1 MMQKVFGNN
10 KDKTANRILAGVL
23 CAVLVFLTMFARG
36 FAASSFSDV
45 VSGHWAYNYVEY
57 CYGQGIVEGVGN
69 GKFDPDATLTR
80 AQFITMMGRATYESE
95 VQAQTTSSDSWYS
108 GYVRYLSNKGYL
120 DGIATDETS
129 LNQGMPRQEM
139 AQLLYNL
146 CDNGEIVVGLYSSEY
161 EGEVTVS
168 GVSINVDMMD
178 YISDANSIGS
188 QYKDAVEYC
197 YYVGLLMGFED
208 GSFQPNGTVTRAQA
222 CAVVNRA
229 DYWNNALNLRR
240 SELKRVF
247 ITDDAIGQVVS
258 NEIIRLIN
266 EYRVENGLEE
276 YTVKKFM
283 NQGAA
288 VRAAEFAAYPSLAHT
303 RPDGTSK
310 GYVYKDLFGGSNLDC
325 AENLTGVTMSNSKT
339 LCDYAE
345 NIVQNWKDSSGH
357 NKTLLYS
364 SYIYI
369 GCGVSF
375 TSSAI
380 YCSTNYTSE
389 GQLKQS
395 GPNNYSFENYD

>member
-1 MMQKVFGNN
+1 MMQKYFGNN

-120 DGIATDETS
+120 DGIATDEAS

-168 GVSINVDMMD
+168 GVSINVEMLD

-197 YYVGLLMGFED
+197 YYVGLLTGFED
-208 GSFQPNGTVTRAQA
+208 GTFQPNGTVTRAQA

-229 DYWNNALNLRR
+229 DYWNNALNLKW
-240 SELKRVF
+240 SALHGVY
-247 ITDDAIGQVVS
+247 ISDDAMGQVVS

-283 NQGAA
+283 NQGSA
-288 VRAAEFAAYPSLAHT
+288 VRAAEYADNPSLKHT
-303 RPDGTSK
+303 RTDGRAS
-310 GYVYKDLFGGSNLDC
+310 GYVYEDLFGNGLAS
-325 AENLTGVTMSNSKT
+325 AECCTGVNISGLTLTGISDAVVLS
-339 LCDYAE
+339 
-345 NIVQNWKDSSGH
+345 WKNSSGH
-357 NKTLLYS
+357 NAALLGEHY
-364 SYIYI
+364 YYI
-369 GCGVSF
+369 GCGVDF
-375 TSSAI
+375 TKSGLI
-380 YCSTNYTSE
+380 YCAAHFSWDSATGWSE
-389 GQLKQS
+389 QFK
-395 GPNNYSFENYD
+395 YMD

>member
-23 CAVLVFLTMFARG
+23 GAVLVFLTMFARG

-95 VQAQTTSSDSWYS
+95 VQAQTTSADSWYS

-120 DGIATDETS
+120 DGIATDEAS

-146 CDNGEIVVGLYSSEY
+146 CDNGEIIVGLYSSEY

-168 GVSINVDMMD
+168 GVSINVEMLD
-178 YISDANSIGS
+178 YISDAGSIGS

-197 YYVGLLMGFED
+197 YYVGLLTGFED
-208 GSFQPNGTVTRAQA
+208 GTFQPNGTVTRAQA

-229 DYWNNALNLRR
+229 DYWRDAVNT
-240 SELKRVF
+240 KRTSMKSVG
-247 ITDDAIGQVVS
+247 ITDDAINYVIS
-258 NEIIRLIN
+258 NEVIRLIN

-276 YTVKKFM
+276 YTVKLFM

-288 VRAAEFAAYPSLAHT
+288 VRAVEYAADPSLKHK
-303 RPDGTSK
+303 RVDGMPS
-310 GYVYKDLFGGSNLDC
+310 GYVYKDLFGESNLAASEC
-325 AENLTGVTMSNSKT
+325 LTGGGISGFTPAE
-339 LCDYAE
+339 YAE
-345 NIVQNWKDSSGH
+345 NIVLQWKNSSGH
-357 NKTLLYS
+357 NATLLSS
-364 SYIYI
+364 SYDFI
-369 GCGVSF
+369 GCGVCFSKSG
-375 TSSAI
+375 TLN
-380 YCSTNYTSE
+380 YCATHYTEE
-389 GQLKQS
+389 GGLKR
-395 GPNNYSFENYD
+395 GGFETYN

>member
-1 MMQKVFGNN
+1 HLIAMVL
-10 KDKTANRILAGVL
+10 IVVLLAMGL
-23 CAVLVFLTMFARG
+23 PIYG

-57 CYGQGIVEGVGN
+57 CYQQGIVEGVGN

-80 AQFITMMGRATYESE
+80 AQFITMMGRATYENE
-95 VQAQTTSSDSWYS
+95 VQAQTTSADSWYS

-120 DGIATDETS
+120 DGIATDEAS

-168 GVSINVDMMD
+168 GVSINVEMLD

-197 YYVGLLMGFED
+197 YYVGLLTGFED
-208 GSFQPNGTVTRAQA
+208 GTFQPNGTVTRAQA

-229 DYWNNALNLRR
+229 DYWRDALNTKR
-240 SELKRVF
+240 SSMKNVG
-247 ITDDAIGQVVS
+247 ITDDAINYVIS
-258 NEIIRLIN
+258 NEVIRLIN

-288 VRAAEFAAYPSLAHT
+288 VRAAEYASNMSLGHT
-303 RPDGTSK
+303 RPDGTAK
-310 GYVYKDLFGGSNLDC
+310 GYVYKDLFGGSYLSC
-325 AENLTGVTMSNSKT
+325 SENLTGGTTSSIT
-339 LCDYAE
+339 PTEYAE
-345 NIVQNWKDSSGH
+345 EILYYWKNSSGH
-357 NKTLLYS
+357 NAALLSEHY
-364 SYIYI
+364 YYI
-369 GCGVSF
+369 GCGVCFSK
-375 TSSAI
+375 SGALN
-380 YCSTNYTSE
+380 YCAANFSWDTATGWNEQY
-389 GQLKQS
+389 K
-395 GPNNYSFENYD
+395 YMD

>member
-1 MMQKVFGNN
+1 HLIAMVL
-10 KDKTANRILAGVL
+10 IVVLLAMGL
-23 CAVLVFLTMFARG
+23 PIHG

-80 AQFITMMGRATYESE
+80 AQFITMMGRATYENE

-108 GYVRYLSNKGYL
+108 AYVRYLSNKGYL

-139 AQLLYNL
+139 AQLLYTL

-168 GVSINVDMMD
+168 GVSINVEMLD

-197 YYVGLLMGFED
+197 YYVGLLTGFED
-208 GSFQPNGTVTRAQA
+208 GTFQPNGTVTRAQA

-247 ITDDAIGQVVS
+247 ITDDAIGQIVS

-276 YTVKKFM
+276 YAVKKFM

-288 VRAAEFAAYPSLAHT
+288 VRAAEFAAYPSLAHY
-303 RPDGTSK
+303 RADGTYFS
-310 GYVYKDLFGGSNLDC
+310 YAYKDLFGNSDLDC
-325 AENLTGVTMSNSKT
+325 AENLTGVNISNSKT
-339 LCDYAE
+339 LSDYAK

-357 NKTLLYS
+357 NATLLNS
-364 SYIYI
+364 SYDYI
-369 GCGVSF
+369 GCGVCF
-375 TSSAI
+375 NGTAI

-389 GQLKQS
+389 GQLNRC
-395 GPNNYSFENYD
+395 GFGTYD

>member
-1 MMQKVFGNN
+1 MMQKYFGR
-10 KDKTANRILAGVL
+10 KTVNHLIAMVLIVVLLALGL
-23 CAVLVFLTMFARG
+23 PIHG

-45 VSGHWAYNYVEY
+45 VIGHWAYSNVEY
-57 CYGQGIVEGVGN
+57 CYGQGIVEGVGD

-168 GVSINVDMMD
+168 SVSINVEMLD
-178 YISDANSIGS
+178 YISDAGSIGS

-197 YYVGLLMGFED
+197 YYVGLLTGFED
-208 GSFQPNGTVTRAQA
+208 GTFQPNGTVTRAQA

-229 DYWNNALNLRR
+229 DYWNNALNLKW
-240 SELKRVF
+240 SALHGVY
-247 ITDDAIGQVVS
+247 ISDDAMGQVVS

-276 YTVKKFM
+276 YTVKKSM

-310 GYVYKDLFGGSNLDC
+310 GYVYKDLFGGSFLSSG
-325 AENLTGVTMSNSKT
+325 ENLTGDNVSNSKT
-339 LCDYAE
+339 LSDYAE
-345 NIVQNWKDSSGH
+345 TIVQNWKDSSGH
-357 NKTLLYS
+357 NAQLLYES
-364 SYIYI
+364 RQYI
-369 GCGVSF
+369 GCGICFNKNSV
-375 TSSAI
+375 
-380 YCSTNYTSE
+380 YCATHYTSNGE
-389 GQLKQS
+389 LKNC
-395 GPNNYSFENYD
+395 GFVDFK

>member
-1 MMQKVFGNN
+1 MMQKYFGR
-10 KDKTANRILAGVL
+10 KTVNHLIAMVLIVVLLAMGL
-23 CAVLVFLTMFARG
+23 PIYG

-57 CYGQGIVEGVGN
+57 CYGQGIVEGVGD

-80 AQFITMMGRATYESE
+80 AQFITMMGRATYENE

-120 DGIATDETS
+120 DGIATDEAS

-168 GVSINVDMMD
+168 GVSINVDMLD

-197 YYVGLLMGFED
+197 YYVGLLTGFED
-208 GSFQPNGTVTRAQA
+208 GTFQPNGTVTRAQA

-229 DYWNNALNLRR
+229 DYWNNALNLKR
-240 SELKRVF
+240 SDLKRVF
-247 ITDDAIGQVVS
+247 ITDDAICQVVS
-258 NEIIRLIN
+258 NEVIRLIN

-303 RPDGTSK
+303 RPDGRAA
-310 GYVYKDLFGGSNLDC
+310 GYVYEDLFGQHLGSSEC
-325 AENLTGVTMSNSKT
+325 LTGDSSPSST
-339 LCDYAE
+339 LMEYAE
-345 NIVQNWKDSSGH
+345 SIILNWKNSSGH
-357 NKTLLYS
+357 NAALLS
-364 SYIYI
+364 NSYMYF

-375 TSSAI
+375 SNSGAI
-380 YCSTNYTSE
+380 YCATNFAWDGIIGNELLRAS
-389 GQLKQS
+389 
-395 GPNNYSFENYD
+395 D

>member
-23 CAVLVFLTMFARG
+23 CAVLIAMLVFARG
-36 FAASSFSDV
+36 YAGFAVTSFSDV
-45 VSGHWAYNYVEY
+45 TSSHWAYSNIEY
-57 CYGQGIVEGVGN
+57 CYQQGIVEGVGN

-161 EGEVTVS
+161 EGEVAVS
-168 GVSINVDMMD
+168 GVSINVEMLD
-178 YISDANSIGS
+178 YISDAGSIGS

-197 YYVGLLMGFED
+197 YYVGLLTGFED
-208 GSFQPNGTVTRAQA
+208 GTFQPNGTVTRAQA

-229 DYWNNALNLRR
+229 DYWNNALNLKR

-247 ITDDAIGQVVS
+247 ITDDAICQVVS
-258 NEIIRLIN
+258 NEVIRLIN

-303 RPDGTSK
+303 RPDGRDS
-310 GYVYKDLFGGSNLDC
+310 GYVYEDLFGNGLDSN
-325 AENLTGVTMSNSKT
+325 ENLTGVSSPSST
-339 LCDYAE
+339 LSEYAE
-345 NIVQNWKDSSGH
+345 SIILNWKNSSGH
-357 NKTLLYS
+357 NATLLHETPYS
-364 SYIYI
+364 I
-369 GCGVSF
+369 GCGISF
-375 TSSAI
+375 TNTAI

-389 GQLKQS
+389 GQLDRC
-395 GPNNYSFENYD
+395 GFGTYD

>member
-1 MMQKVFGNN
+1 MMQKYFGR
-10 KDKTANRILAGVL
+10 KTVHHLIAMVLIVVLLALGL
-23 CAVLVFLTMFARG
+23 PIHG

-57 CYGQGIVEGVGN
+57 CYGQGIVEGVGD

-168 GVSINVDMMD
+168 GVSINVDMLD
-178 YISDANSIGS
+178 YISDAGSIGS

-197 YYVGLLMGFED
+197 YYVGLLTEFED
-208 GSFQPNGTVTRAQA
+208 GTFQPNGTVTRAQA

-229 DYWNNALNLRR
+229 DYWRDAVNT
-240 SELKRVF
+240 KRTTMKSVG
-247 ITDDAIGQVVS
+247 ITDDAINYVIS
-258 NEIIRLIN
+258 NEVIRLIN
-266 EYRVENGLEE
+266 EYRVENGLDE
-276 YTVKKFM
+276 YTVKLFM

-288 VRAAEFAAYPSLAHT
+288 VRAVEYAADPSLKHKRA
-303 RPDGTSK
+303 DGRAS
-310 GYVYKDLFGGSNLDC
+310 GYVYEDLFGHGLSESEC
-325 AENLTGVTMSNSKT
+325 CTGGTTSKST
-339 LCDYAE
+339 PTEYAE
-345 NIVQNWKDSSGH
+345 EILYYWKNSSGH
-357 NKTLLYS
+357 NAQLLS
-364 SYIYI
+364 ENHRHI
-369 GCGVSF
+369 GCGVCF
-375 TSSAI
+375 TKAGLV
-380 YCSTNYTSE
+380 YCSTHYASYGQITDYGFSNYE
-389 GQLKQS
+389 
-395 GPNNYSFENYD
+395 

>member
-1 MMQKVFGNN
+1 MTQKMS
-10 KDKTANRILAGVL
+10 NRNGTVAEHIAAGVL
-23 CAVLVFLTMFARG
+23 IVVLLALGLPIHG

-168 GVSINVDMMD
+168 GVSINVEILD
-178 YISDANSIGS
+178 YISDAGSIGS

-197 YYVGLLMGFED
+197 YYVGLLTGFED

-229 DYWNNALNLRR
+229 DYWRDAVNT
-240 SELKRVF
+240 KRTTMKSVG
-247 ITDDAIGQVVS
+247 ITDDAINYVIS
-258 NEIIRLIN
+258 NEVIRLIN
-266 EYRVENGLEE
+266 EYRVENGLDE
-276 YTVKKFM
+276 YTVKLFM

-288 VRAAEFAAYPSLAHT
+288 VRAAEFVANSSLGHT

-310 GYVYKDLFGGSNLDC
+310 GYVYKDLFGGSNLSC
-325 AENLTGVTMSNSKT
+325 NENLTGGSMYGPTP
-339 LCDYAE
+339 AE
-345 NIVQNWKDSSGH
+345 FAEEIVQRWKDSPGH
-357 NKTLLYS
+357 NATLLNS
-364 SYIYI
+364 SYDYI
-369 GCGVSF
+369 GCGVDFSK
-375 TSSAI
+375 TGSV
-380 YCSTNYTSE
+380 YCSTNYADE
-389 GQLKQS
+389 GQLDRC
-395 GPNNYSFENYD
+395 GFADFD

>member
-1 MMQKVFGNN
+1 MMQKYFGR
-10 KDKTANRILAGVL
+10 KTVNHLIAMVLIVVLLAML
-23 CAVLVFLTMFARG
+23 ISTRSNAYYMYEQTT
-36 FAASSFSDV
+36 FSDV
-45 VSGHWAYNYVEY
+45 ARTHWAYDYVEY
-57 CYGQGIVEGVGN
+57 CYDGGIVEGVGN

-120 DGIATDETS
+120 DGIATDEAS

-168 GVSINVDMMD
+168 GVSINVEMLD

-197 YYVGLLMGFED
+197 YYVGLLTGFED
-208 GSFQPNGTVTRAQA
+208 GTFQPNGTVTRAQA

-229 DYWNNALNLRR
+229 DYWNDALNMSR
-240 SELKRVF
+240 SKLSDVG
-247 ITDDAIGQVVS
+247 ITYDAMGQVVS
-258 NEIIRLIN
+258 NEVIRLIN

-283 NQGAA
+283 NQGSA

-303 RPDGTSK
+303 RPDGRDS
-310 GYVYKDLFGGSNLDC
+310 GYVYEDLFEHGLSSS
-325 AENLTGVTMSNSKT
+325 ENLTGVIMSNSKT
-339 LCDYAE
+339 LSDYAE

-357 NKTLLYS
+357 NATLLED
-364 SYIYI
+364 SYMYI
-369 GCGVSF
+369 GCGVCF
-375 TSSAI
+375 TSNAV
-380 YCSTNYTSE
+380 YCSTNYTSSS
-389 GQLKQS
+389 QLRR
-395 GPNNYSFENYD
+395 GAFESYD

>member
-1 MMQKVFGNN
+1 MMQKYFGR
-10 KDKTANRILAGVL
+10 KTVHHLIAMVLIVVLLAMGL
-23 CAVLVFLTMFARG
+23 PIHG

-45 VSGHWAYNYVEY
+45 VIGHWAYSNVEY
-57 CYGQGIVEGVGN
+57 CYGQGIVEGVGD

-161 EGEVTVS
+161 EGEVTVN

-178 YISDANSIGS
+178 YISDAGSIGS

-197 YYVGLLMGFED
+197 YYVGLLTGFED

-229 DYWNNALNLRR
+229 DYWNNALNLKR
-240 SELKRVF
+240 SDLKRVF
-247 ITDDAIGQVVS
+247 ITDDAIGQIVS
-258 NEIIRLIN
+258 NEVIRLIN

-283 NQGAA
+283 NQGSA

-303 RPDGTSK
+303 RPDGTDSTR
-310 GYVYKDLFGGSNLDC
+310 VYKDLFGGDFLDC
-325 AENLTGVTMSNSKT
+325 NENLTGVTMSNSKT
-339 LCDYAE
+339 LSDYAE
-345 NIVQNWKDSSGH
+345 NIVQNWKDSVGH
-357 NKTLLYS
+357 NATLLE

-369 GCGVSF
+369 GCGVCF
-375 TSSAI
+375 NGTAI

-389 GQLKQS
+389 GQLNRC
-395 GPNNYSFENYD
+395 GFGTYD

>member
-1 MMQKVFGNN
+1 MTQKMS
-10 KDKTANRILAGVL
+10 NRNGTVAEHIAAGVL
-23 CAVLVFLTMFARG
+23 IVVLLALGLPIHG
-36 FAASSFSDV
+36 FAVTSFSDV
-45 VSGHWAYNYVEY
+45 TSSHWAHSNIEY
-57 CYGQGIVEGVGN
+57 CYGQGIVEGVGD
-69 GKFDPDATLTR
+69 GKFDPDATLMR

-161 EGEVTVS
+161 EGEITVS

-197 YYVGLLMGFED
+197 YYVGLLTGFED

-229 DYWNNALNLRR
+229 DYWNNALNLKR
-240 SELKRVF
+240 SDLKRVF

-288 VRAAEFAAYPSLAHT
+288 VRAAELITYYSHT
-303 RPDGTSK
+303 RPDGTSS
-310 GYVYKDLFGGSNLDC
+310 GYVYKDLFGGSFLSKGEC
-325 AENLTGVTMSNSKT
+325 ITGVNISQLT
-339 LCDYAE
+339 LSDIADS
-345 NIVQNWKDSSGH
+345 VVLSWKNSSGH
-357 NKTLLYS
+357 NAQLLS
-364 SYIYI
+364 ENHRHI
-369 GCGVSF
+369 GCGVCF
-375 TSSAI
+375 TKAGLV
-380 YCSTNYTSE
+380 YCSTHYASYGEITDHGFSNYE
-389 GQLKQS
+389 
-395 GPNNYSFENYD
+395 

>member
-1 MMQKVFGNN
+1 MQKYFGNN

-23 CAVLVFLTMFARG
+23 CAVLVAMLIFARG
-36 FAASSFSDV
+36 NAYYMYEQTTFSDV
-45 VSGHWAYNYVEY
+45 ARTHWAYDYVEY
-57 CYGQGIVEGVGN
+57 CYDGGIVEGVGN
-69 GKFDPDATLTR
+69 EKFDPDATLTR
-80 AQFITMMGRATYESE
+80 AQFITMMGRATYENE

-108 GYVRYLSNKGYL
+108 GYVRYLINKGYL

-178 YISDANSIGS
+178 YISDASSIGS

-197 YYVGLLMGFED
+197 YYVGLLTGFED
-208 GSFQPNGTVTRAQA
+208 GTFQPNGTVTRAQA

-229 DYWNNALNLRR
+229 DYWNDALNMSR
-240 SELKRVF
+240 SKLSDVG
-247 ITDDAIGQVVS
+247 ITDDAMGQVVS
-258 NEIIRLIN
+258 NEVIRLIN

-303 RPDGTSK
+303 RPDGTSN
-310 GYVYKDLFGGSNLDC
+310 GRVYEDLFGGSYLSCN
-325 AENLTGVTMSNSKT
+325 ENLAGGIIGST
-339 LCDYAE
+339 LAEYAE
-345 NIVQNWKDSSGH
+345 NIVLGWKNSSGH
-357 NKTLLYS
+357 NKTMLYS
-364 SYIYI
+364 SYVYI

-375 TSSAI
+375 TSAAV
-380 YCSTNYTSE
+380 YCSTNYTSV
-389 GQLKQS
+389 GQLDRC
-395 GPNNYSFENYD
+395 GFGTYD

>member
-1 MMQKVFGNN
+1 MMQKIFGNN
-10 KDKTANRILAGVL
+10 KDKNANRILAGVL

-168 GVSINVDMMD
+168 GVSINVEMLD

-197 YYVGLLMGFED
+197 YYVGLLTGFED
-208 GSFQPNGTVTRAQA
+208 GTFQPNGTVTRAQA

-229 DYWNNALNLRR
+229 DYWNNALNLKW
-240 SELKRVF
+240 SALHGVY
-247 ITDDAIGQVVS
+247 ISDDAMGQVVS

-288 VRAAEFAAYPSLAHT
+288 VRAVEYATNPSLKHYRA
-303 RPDGTSK
+303 DGTGG
-310 GYVYKDLFGGSNLDC
+310 GYVYKDLFGVSFLDEGEC
-325 AENLTGVTMSNSKT
+325 CTGVNISNSKT
-339 LCDYAE
+339 LSDYAE

-357 NKTLLYS
+357 NAQLLTEHAQYF
-364 SYIYI
+364 
-369 GCGVSF
+369 GCGVCF
-375 TSSAI
+375 YKSATQI
-380 YCSTNYTSE
+380 YCAMHNASE
-389 GQLKQS
+389 GQLDRC
-395 GPNNYSFENYD
+395 GFGTYD